1 MPSFPASMHISPLSS
16 FTLHLQSLCLVSL
29 FSPLHSFHYF
39 YSCLRT
45 CLPVLQQQ
53 FGLAPCWNTAQV
65 GVIVKLGKILLFSN
79 NSDCLL
85 PLFGHHYYVQLV
97 RHHQFDLLTLEVPQD
112 HPRGHR
118 SSCILCP
125 LLGYD
130 APCTVCPACQRLAP
144 FCNVLNYFRSISA
157 QTAPWVL
164 P

>member
-1 MPSFPASMHISPLSS
+1 MPSFPAAMHIRPLSS

-29 FSPLHSFHYF
+29 FSPLHSFHYC

-45 CLPVLQQQ
+45 CLPVLQQK

-79 NSDCLL
+79 SLL